1 MTGIDLIVAA
11 PWIAFAVLLAN
22 VCFRLLRS
30 NHASGREPGQPL
42 SPSANSAAPI
52 PRHRRKRAAQEKNS
66 WPNPQKTRCVE
77 ENSTGG

>member
-30 NHASGREPGQPL
+30 NHASGREGQPL
-42 SPSANSAAPI
+42 PPSANSAAPM
-52 PRHRRKRAAQEKNS
+52 PRHSA
-66 WPNPQKTRCVE
+66 V
-77 ENSTGG
+77 TGAGAGMALLGYASLSILVGIA